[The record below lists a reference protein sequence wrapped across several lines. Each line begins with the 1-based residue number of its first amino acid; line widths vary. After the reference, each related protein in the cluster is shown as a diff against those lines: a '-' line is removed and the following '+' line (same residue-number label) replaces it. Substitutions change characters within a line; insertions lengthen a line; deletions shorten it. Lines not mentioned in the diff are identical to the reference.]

1 MELTLIK
8 EESIQKRVVD
18 LANEINRSYKDRDD
32 LVFVCVLRGAF
43 LFFSDLVRELDMDV
57 ETEFIQASSYENGTE
72 NQGLTIKSQL
82 SNNVR
87 GKTVFIV
94 DDIIDTGNTMKSL
107 AGIYKDLGATEVKT
121 IALVCRPTS
130 LKIVDYHGFSIGDEW
145 IYGYGLDLKSKKRTL
160 KSIKY
165 IEPNID

>member
-8 EESIQKRVVD
+8 EESIQKRIVD
-18 LANEINRSYKDRDD
+18 LANEINKDYKDRDD

-43 LFFSDLVRELDMDV
+43 LFFSDLVRELNMDV

-82 SNNVR
+82 SNNVK

-107 AGIYKDLGATEVKT
+107 VSIYKDLGAAEIRT

-130 LKIVDYHGFSIGDEW
+130 LKMVDYHGFSIGDEW
-145 IYGYGLDLKSKKRTL
+145 IFGYGLDLKSKKRTL
-160 KSIKY
+160 KEIKY
-165 IEPNID
+165 IEPNVD

>member
-8 EESIQKRVVD
+8 EESIQKRIVD
-18 LANEINRSYKDRDD
+18 LANEINKDYKDRDD

-82 SNNVR
+82 SNNVK

-107 AGIYKDLGATEVKT
+107 AGIYKDLG
-121 IALVCRPTS
+121 
-130 LKIVDYHGFSIGDEW
+130 
-145 IYGYGLDLKSKKRTL
+145 
-160 KSIKY
+160 
-165 IEPNID
+165 N